1 MKRIEA
7 NLYQDKFIEDLTH
20 QEKLATAY
28 ENLCLQVVIEALA
41 DEPGYINTPDC
52 QVWLNR
58 AGVDDTEL
66 VQNALIATNGKI
78 NDKRYINERMDE

>member
-28 ENLCLQVVIEALA
+28 ENLCLQVVIEAL
-41 DEPGYINTPDC
+41 
-52 QVWLNR
+52 
-58 AGVDDTEL
+58 
-66 VQNALIATNGKI
+66 
-78 NDKRYINERMDE
+78 